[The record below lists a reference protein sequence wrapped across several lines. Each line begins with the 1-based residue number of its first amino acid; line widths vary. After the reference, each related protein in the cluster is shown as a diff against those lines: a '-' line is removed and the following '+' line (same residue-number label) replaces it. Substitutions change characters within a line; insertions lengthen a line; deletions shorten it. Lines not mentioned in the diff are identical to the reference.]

1 MHQNKKNIVK
11 EIAGE
16 RIALLFGLA
25 TRTIGSDREQ
35 SGRYIK
41 RMRYMSSHYKV
52 PLPKKIRNGICKK
65 CNEVLVPGLNAS
77 VRIVS
82 SKGYV
87 ATRCTKCGNEVHV
100 HY

>member
-1 MHQNKKNIVK
+1 MHQNKKNIIK

-16 RIALLFGLA
+16 RIALLFGFA
-25 TRTIGSDREQ
+25 SKTIDSDGKQ
-35 SGRYIK
+35 AGRYVK
-41 RMRYMSSHYKV
+41 RMRYLSSHYKV
-52 PLPKKIRNGICKK
+52 QLPKRIRNGICKH

-87 ATRCTKCGNEVHV
+87 ATRCTKCGKEIHV

>member
-16 RIALLFGLA
+16 RIDLLFGFA
-25 TRTIGSDREQ
+25 SKTIGSDREQ
-35 SGRYIK
+35 AGRYVK
-41 RMRYMSSHYKV
+41 RMRYLSSHYKV
-52 PLPKKIRNGICKK
+52 PLPKRIRNGICKH
-65 CNEVLVPGLNAS
+65 CNEVMVPGLNAS

-82 SKGYV
+82 SKRYV
-87 ATRCTKCGNEVHV
+87 ATQCIKCGKEIHV